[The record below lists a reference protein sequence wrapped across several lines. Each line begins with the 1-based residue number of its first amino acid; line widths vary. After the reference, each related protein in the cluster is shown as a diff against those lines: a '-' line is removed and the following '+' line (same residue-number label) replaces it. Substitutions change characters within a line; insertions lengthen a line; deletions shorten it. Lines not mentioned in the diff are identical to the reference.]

1 MAGYS
6 PWDRRES
13 DMTEATEHACML
25 HEHLLFFVVVVL
37 VLVLALIIARLKVL
51 GDNLIVV

>member
-6 PWDRRES
+6 PWDRKES
-13 DMTEATEHACML
+13 DMTEATEHARMH
-25 HEHLLFFVVVVL
+25 HEHILFFVVV

-51 GDNLIVV
+51 GDNLTVV